1 MARTVALWRCKCGT
15 YVKVVAEAGFSS
27 PARQTASCPTC
38 HEARS
43 LGADK
48 IISVTE
54 GYFRRSSSR
63 RSSLPGKGTAVGCPR
78 QSTAQLFASASELA
92 DSVGV
97 LAHADFEFLSNKV
110 KAARQS
116 VLEIRK
122 QLNQHTAQHGW

>member
-15 YVKVVAEAGFSS
+15 YVKVVAEVGFSS
-27 PARQTASCPTC
+27 PARRTASCPTC
-38 HEARS
+38 HEACS
-43 LGADK
+43 IAADK

-54 GYFRRSSSR
+54 DTFEVRPADVPACQETERLLVVHDKALHIYLRG
-63 RSSLPGKGTAVGCPR
+63 
-78 QSTAQLFASASELA
+78 ASELA

-97 LAHADFEFLSNKV
+97 LAHAEFEFLSNKV

-122 QLNQHTAQHGW
+122 QLNQHTAQHGC